1 MEADSA
7 DYADKPN
14 HQMSEVVR
22 ARMVAARKSVGPTSS
37 KRKRLT
43 KGEI

>member
-1 MEADSA
+1 
-7 DYADKPN
+7 
-14 HQMSEVVR
+14 MSEVVL
-22 ARMVAARKSVGPTSS
+22 AGIVSAQKSVGPTSS